1 MLNLMGESHPS
12 DRNSLEK
19 PLLQTPQMKPRNQS
33 QSTQHS
39 FEHAGHSIAYRIYAH
54 PSVATGRRL
63 VLIHGAGVAGRYTWE
78 ALQHFL
84 TGWSE
89 ILVPDLRGAGDT
101 HSLDSQEHPFLVE
114 ELVGDLQA
122 LLGRLSWTRFD
133 LGGYSLGGLVSLLLK
148 QNLRD
153 QVEKQYLLESAAL
166 DRVQWQETVSVRQQF
181 AAAAQGLQ
189 QQDAESG
196 IKRFLDTISPNRK
209 VSEQVEKLTI
219 QRLGERAKGFA
230 HSLEAV
236 NAAINQIDRQQ
247 LLAAQGDVT
256 SFIGSLSV
264 DPMHELHR
272 CLAEQMP
279 NWHYFMIPGT
289 DHSLP
294 YQKPRQIAQ
303 LMNQELQR
311 YLGAL

>member
-1 MLNLMGESHPS
+1 MLIWHM
-12 DRNSLEK
+12 
-19 PLLQTPQMKPRNQS
+19 TPQNQT
-33 QSTQHS
+33 QSAQHS
-39 FEHAGHSIAYRIYAH
+39 FEHAGHSIAYRIYSH
-54 PSVATGRRL
+54 PGVTTSRRL

-78 ALQHFL
+78 ALQRFL
-84 TGWSE
+84 SGWSE

-101 HSLDSQEHPFLVE
+101 QSLDSHEHPFLVE
-114 ELVGDLQA
+114 ELVADLQA
-122 LLGRLSWTRFD
+122 LLSHLGWTRFD

-166 DRVQWQETVSVRQQF
+166 DRLDWQETVSVRQQF
-181 AAAAQGLQ
+181 AAAAQVLH
-189 QQDAESG
+189 QQDAETG
-196 IKRFLDTISPNRK
+196 IKRFLDTISPNRR
-209 VSEQVEKLTI
+209 VSEQVEKLTV

-236 NAAINQIDRQQ
+236 NAAINQLDRER
-247 LLAAQGDVT
+247 LLAAQGDVS

-272 CLAEQMP
+272 SLAEQMP

-294 YQKPRQIAQ
+294 YQKPKQIAQ
-303 LMNQELQR
+303 LMNAELER
-311 YLGAL
+311 YLQTGA

>member
-1 MLNLMGESHPS
+1 MTL
-12 DRNSLEK
+12 
-19 PLLQTPQMKPRNQS
+19 RNQTS
-33 QSTQHS
+33 SAQHS
-39 FEHAGHSIAYRIYAH
+39 FEHAGHSIAYRIYSH
-54 PSVATGRRL
+54 PGVTTNRRL

-84 TGWSE
+84 IGWSE

-101 HSLDSQEHPFLVE
+101 QSLDSHEHPFLVE
-114 ELVGDLQA
+114 ELVADLQA
-122 LLGRLSWTRFD
+122 LLSHLGWTRFD

-166 DRVQWQETVSVRQQF
+166 DRLDWQETVSVRQQF
-181 AAAAQGLQ
+181 AAAAQVLHQ
-189 QQDAESG
+189 QHAETG
-196 IKRFLDTISPNRK
+196 IKRFLDTISPNRR

-236 NAAINQIDRQQ
+236 NAAINQLDRER
-247 LLAAQGDVT
+247 LLAAQGDVS

-272 CLAEQMP
+272 SLAEQMP
-279 NWHYFMIPGT
+279 NWHYFMIRGT

-303 LMNQELQR
+303 LMNAELER
-311 YLGAL
+311 YLQTGA

>member
-1 MLNLMGESHPS
+1 MLPGAF
-12 DRNSLEK
+12 
-19 PLLQTPQMKPRNQS
+19 LLIAMKSRTSANCQPA
-33 QSTQHS
+33 T
-39 FEHAGHSIAYRIYAH
+39 FDCAGHRIAYRIYSH
-54 PSVATGRRL
+54 PGVSTGRRL
-63 VLIHGAGVAGRYTWE
+63 VLVHGAGVAGRYTWE

-101 HSLDSQEHPFLVE
+101 QSLDALEHPFLVE
-114 ELVGDLQA
+114 ELVTDLQA
-122 LLGRLSWTRFD
+122 LLSHLGWSCFD

-153 QVEKQYLLESAAL
+153 QIEKQYLLESAAL
-166 DRVQWQETVSVRQQF
+166 DRLDWQETVSIRQEF
-181 AAAAQGLQ
+181 AAAAEVLH
-189 QQDAESG
+189 QQDADTG
-196 IKRFLDTISPNRK
+196 IRQFLDTISPNRR

-219 QRLGERAKGFA
+219 HRLGERAKGFA
-230 HSLEAV
+230 HSLQAV
-236 NAAINQIDRQQ
+236 NAAINQLDREK
-247 LLAAQGDVT
+247 LLAAQGDVS

-264 DPMHELHR
+264 DPMHDLHR

-279 NWHYFMIPGT
+279 NWHYFVIPGT

-311 YLGAL
+311 YLGAE

>member
-1 MLNLMGESHPS
+1 
-12 DRNSLEK
+12 
-19 PLLQTPQMKPRNQS
+19 MKSRTSANYEPA
-33 QSTQHS
+33 T
-39 FEHAGHSIAYRIYAH
+39 FEHAGHRIAYRIYSH
-54 PSVATGRRL
+54 PKVSTGRRL

-78 ALQHFL
+78 GLQHFL

-101 HSLDSQEHPFLVE
+101 QSLDALEHPFLVE
-114 ELVGDLQA
+114 ELVADIQA
-122 LLGRLSWTRFD
+122 LLSHLNWTRFD
-133 LGGYSLGGLVSLLLK
+133 LGGYSLGGLLSLMLK

-166 DRVQWQETVSVRQQF
+166 DRLDWQETVNVRQQF
-181 AAAAQGLQ
+181 AAAAQVLH
-189 QQDAESG
+189 QQDATNG
-196 IKRFLDTISPNRK
+196 IKHFLDTISPNRR

-236 NAAINQIDRQQ
+236 NAAIKQLDREK
-247 LLAAQGDVT
+247 LLAAQGDVS

-272 CLAEQMP
+272 CLTEQMP

-303 LMNQELQR
+303 LMNQELLR
-311 YLGAL
+311 YLETL

>member
-1 MLNLMGESHPS
+1 
-12 DRNSLEK
+12 
-19 PLLQTPQMKPRNQS
+19 MKLRTQS
-33 QSTQHS
+33 QSTLHS
-39 FEHAGHSIAYRIYAH
+39 FEHAEHRIAYRVYSH
-54 PSVATGRRL
+54 PEVTTGRRL
-63 VLIHGAGVAGRYTWE
+63 VLVHGAGVAGRYTWE

-101 HSLDSQEHPFLVE
+101 QSLDSHEHPFLVE
-114 ELVGDLQA
+114 ELVADLQA
-122 LLGRLSWTRFD
+122 LLSHLGWTRFD

-166 DRVQWQETVSVRQQF
+166 DRLDWQETVSVRQQF
-181 AAAAQGLQ
+181 AAAAQVLH
-189 QQDAESG
+189 QQDAETG
-196 IKRFLDTISPNRK
+196 IKRFLDTISPNRR

-236 NAAINQIDRQQ
+236 NVAINQLDRER
-247 LLAAQGDVT
+247 LLAAQGDVS

-272 CLAEQMP
+272 FLAEQMP

-303 LMNQELQR
+303 LMNAELER
-311 YLGAL
+311 YLQTGA

>member
-1 MLNLMGESHPS
+1 MTL
-12 DRNSLEK
+12 RN
-19 PLLQTPQMKPRNQS
+19 QTPS
-33 QSTQHS
+33 AQHS
-39 FEHAGHSIAYRIYAH
+39 FEHAGHSIAYRIYSH
-54 PSVATGRRL
+54 PGVTTNRRL

-84 TGWSE
+84 IGWSE

-101 HSLDSQEHPFLVE
+101 QSLDSHEHPFLVE
-114 ELVGDLQA
+114 ELVADLQA
-122 LLGRLSWTRFD
+122 LLSHLGWTRFD

-166 DRVQWQETVSVRQQF
+166 DRLDWQETVSVRQQF
-181 AAAAQGLQ
+181 AAAAQVLH
-189 QQDAESG
+189 QQDAETG
-196 IKRFLDTISPNRK
+196 IKHFLDTISPNRR

-236 NAAINQIDRQQ
+236 NAAINQLDRER
-247 LLAAQGDVT
+247 LLAAQGDVS

-272 CLAEQMP
+272 SLAEQMP

-303 LMNQELQR
+303 LMNAEPER
-311 YLGAL
+311 YLQTGA

>member
-1 MLNLMGESHPS
+1 MKQRVKSQPKVGSFDHMGH
-12 DRNSLEK
+12 R
-19 PLLQTPQMKPRNQS
+19 
-33 QSTQHS
+33 
-39 FEHAGHSIAYRIYAH
+39 IAYRIYSH
-54 PSVATGRRL
+54 PQVTTGRRL
-63 VLIHGAGVAGRYTWE
+63 LLVHGAGVAGRHTWE
-78 ALQHFL
+78 GLQHFL
-84 TGWSE
+84 SGWSE

-101 HSLDSQEHPFLVE
+101 QSLDSKEHPFLVE
-114 ELVGDLQA
+114 ELVSDLQA
-122 LLGRLSWTRFD
+122 LLVSLQWNRFD

-148 QNLRD
+148 QNLRE

-166 DRVQWQETVSVRQQF
+166 DRLDWQETVAVRQEF
-181 AAAAQGLQ
+181 AAAARVLH
-189 QQDAESG
+189 QQDAALG
-196 IKRFLDTISPNRK
+196 IKQFLDTISPNRR

-236 NAAINQIDRQQ
+236 NSAINQIDREK
-247 LLAAQGDVT
+247 LLSAQGDVS

-264 DPMHELHR
+264 DPMHDLHR
-272 CLAEQMP
+272 FLAEKMP

-303 LMNQELQR
+303 LMNEELNR
-311 YLGAL
+311 YLDHQ

>member
-1 MLNLMGESHPS
+1 
-12 DRNSLEK
+12 
-19 PLLQTPQMKPRNQS
+19 MKSRTQS
-33 QSTQHS
+33 QATLHS
-39 FEHAGHSIAYRIYAH
+39 FEHAEHRIAYRVYSY
-54 PSVATGRRL
+54 PELTTGRRL
-63 VLIHGAGVAGRYTWE
+63 VLVHGAGVAGRHTWE
-78 ALQHFL
+78 ALQRFL
-84 TGWSE
+84 SGWSE
-89 ILVPDLRGAGDT
+89 VLVPDLRGAGDT
-101 HSLDSQEHPFLVE
+101 QSLDSHEHPFLVE
-114 ELVGDLQA
+114 ELVADLQA
-122 LLGRLSWTRFD
+122 LLSHLGWTRFD

-166 DRVQWQETVSVRQQF
+166 DRLDWQETVSVRQQF
-181 AAAAQGLQ
+181 AAAAQVLH
-189 QQDAESG
+189 QQDAETG
-196 IKRFLDTISPNRK
+196 IKRFLDTISPNRRI
-209 VSEQVEKLTI
+209 SEQVEKLTI

-236 NAAINQIDRQQ
+236 NAAISQLDRER
-247 LLAAQGDVT
+247 LLAAQGDVS

-264 DPMHELHR
+264 EPMHELHR

>member
-1 MLNLMGESHPS
+1 MKSRTH
-12 DRNSLEK
+12 SL
-19 PLLQTPQMKPRNQS
+19 S
-33 QSTQHS
+33 VQHS
-39 FEHAGHSIAYRIYAH
+39 FEHAAHRIAYRIYSH
-54 PSVATGRRL
+54 PNVRGGRRL
-63 VLIHGAGVAGRYTWE
+63 VLIHGAGVAGRHTWE

-84 TGWSE
+84 SGWSE

-101 HSLDSQEHPFLVE
+101 HSLDAQEHPFLVE
-114 ELVGDLQA
+114 ELVADVQA
-122 LLGRLSWTRFD
+122 LLSHLGWIRFD
-133 LGGYSLGGLVSLLLK
+133 LGGYSLGGLISLLLK

-166 DRVQWQETVSVRQQF
+166 DRLDWQETVSVRQQF
-181 AAAAQGLQ
+181 AAAAQVLH
-189 QQDAESG
+189 QQDAETG
-196 IKRFLDTISPNRK
+196 IKRFLDTISPNRR

-219 QRLGERAKGFA
+219 QRLGERARGFA

-236 NAAINQIDRQQ
+236 NAAINQLDREQ

-264 DPMHELHR
+264 DPMHQLHR
-272 CLAEQMP
+272 TLAEQMP
-279 NWHYFMIPGT
+279 NWHYFLVPGT

-303 LMNQELQR
+303 LMNQELER
-311 YLGAL
+311 YLSAR